1 MRCVSLFLPPSS
13 LSAVALDVHFVAL
26 ERLSYSRFYRS
37 RGIAR
42 GGVCLRAFSFF
53 IFFFSVAFCAQEGSC
68 RSKISDIVTFSLS
81 SSRSEIVHI
90 QAGQCGNQIGAKF
103 WEVREGFLSF
113 FSIAVVSCSFF
124 HFRVCVPVGGF

>member
-1 MRCVSLFLPPSS
+1 MRCVSLSLPLFS

-42 GGVCLRAFSFF
+42 GGVCLRAFSFS
-53 IFFFSVAFCAQEGSC
+53 FFFFPLLFAREGSC

-103 WEVREGFLSF
+103 WEVREGFLFF

>member
-1 MRCVSLFLPPSS
+1 MRCVSLSLPLFS
-13 LSAVALDVHFVAL
+13 LSAVALDVHFIAL
-26 ERLSYSRFYRS
+26 ERLSYSRCYRS

-42 GGVCLRAFSFF
+42 GGVCLRAFSFS
-53 IFFFSVAFCAQEGSC
+53 FFFFPLLFAREGSC

>member
-1 MRCVSLFLPPSS
+1 MRCVSLSLPLSS

-53 IFFFSVAFCAQEGSC
+53 IFFFSVAFCIAQEGSC

-113 FSIAVVSCSFF
+113 LSIAVVSCSFF
-124 HFRVCVPVGGF
+124 HFRACV